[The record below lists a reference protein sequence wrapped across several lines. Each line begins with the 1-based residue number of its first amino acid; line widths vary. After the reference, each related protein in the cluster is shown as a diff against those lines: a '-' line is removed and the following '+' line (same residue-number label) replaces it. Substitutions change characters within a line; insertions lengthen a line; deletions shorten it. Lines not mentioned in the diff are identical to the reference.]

1 MASAVIV
8 AAGRGTRMG
17 SDKLFLEVGGLPVV
31 GHAWKRFDAH
41 PDIEEV
47 VLVVRPDNRSAFEK
61 LAVRLDL
68 KRPYTLADGGAERQ
82 DSVLSGL
89 QAVRA
94 GAGIVAIHD
103 GARPCTDE
111 LTISDVIAAAR
122 KQGAAVAASA
132 VVDTLKL
139 SDCHLNISRNIDRTH
154 LWAVQT
160 PQVFRLEIISE
171 AMNAVREQN
180 ATVTDDTAACELIG
194 QAVALV
200 PSHALNP
207 KVTTRLTCRWWNSC
221 SANNLALPSLSAP
234 LG

>member
-61 LAVRLDL
+61 LAGRLDL

-82 DSVLSGL
+82 DSVLNGL

-94 GAGIVAIHD
+94 DAGIVAIHD

-111 LTISDVIAAAR
+111 LTISDTIAAAG

-139 SDCHLNISRNIDRTH
+139 ADGDLNISRNIDRTH

-160 PQVFRLEIISE
+160 PQVFRREIILE
-171 AMNAVREQN
+171 AMSAVREQN
-180 ATVTDDTAACELIG
+180 AAVTDDTAACELIG

-207 KVTTRLTCRWWNSC
+207 KVTTP
-221 SANNLALPSLSAP
+221 ADLPLVEFLLSQ
-234 LG
+234 

>member
-68 KRPYTLADGGAERQ
+68 KQPYTLADGGAERQ
-82 DSVLSGL
+82 DSVLNGL

-94 GAGIVAIHD
+94 DAGIVAIHD

-111 LTISDVIAAAR
+111 LTISDTIAVAR

-139 SDCHLNISRNIDRTH
+139 AGGDLIISRNIDRPH

-160 PQVFRLEIISE
+160 PQVFRREIILE

-180 ATVTDDTAACELIG
+180 AAVTDDTAACELIG

-207 KVTTRLTCRWWNSC
+207 KVTTP
-221 SANNLALPSLSAP
+221 ADLPLVEFLLSQ
-234 LG
+234 

>member
-41 PDIEEV
+41 PDIKEV
-47 VLVVRPDNRSAFEK
+47 VLVVRPDNRSAFDK
-61 LAVRLDL
+61 LAGRLDL
-68 KRPYTLADGGAERQ
+68 KQPYTLTDGGAERQ
-82 DSVLSGL
+82 DSVLNGL

-94 GAGIVAIHD
+94 DAGIVAIHD

-111 LTISDVIAAAR
+111 LTISDTIAAAR

-139 SDCHLNISRNIDRTH
+139 ADGDLNISRNIDRTH

-160 PQVFRLEIISE
+160 PQVFRREIILE

-180 ATVTDDTAACELIG
+180 AAVTDDTAACELIG

-200 PSHALNP
+200 PSHAANP
-207 KVTTRLTCRWWNSC
+207 KVTTP
-221 SANNLALPSLSAP
+221 ADLPLVEFLLSQ
-234 LG
+234 

>member
-68 KRPYTLADGGAERQ
+68 KQPYTLADGGVERQ
-82 DSVLSGL
+82 DSVLNGL

-94 GAGIVAIHD
+94 DAGIVAIHD

-111 LTISDVIAAAR
+111 LTISDTIAAAR
-122 KQGAAVAASA
+122 KQGAAVAATA

-139 SDCHLNISRNIDRTH
+139 ADGDLNISRNIDRTH
-154 LWAVQT
+154 LWAAQT
-160 PQVFRLEIISE
+160 PQVFRREIILE

-194 QAVALV
+194 QAVVLV

-207 KVTTRLTCRWWNSC
+207 KVTTP
-221 SANNLALPSLSAP
+221 ADLPLVEFLLSQ
-234 LG
+234 

>member
-47 VLVVRPDNRSAFEK
+47 VLVVRLDNRSAFEK
-61 LAVRLDL
+61 LAGRLDL
-68 KRPYTLADGGAERQ
+68 KRPYTLADGGPERQ
-82 DSVLSGL
+82 DSVLNGL

-94 GAGIVAIHD
+94 DAGVVAIHD

-111 LTISDVIAAAR
+111 LTISDTIAAAQ
-122 KQGAAVAASA
+122 KQGAAVAAFA
-132 VVDTLKL
+132 AVDTLKL
-139 SDCHLNISRNIDRTH
+139 ADGDLNISRNIDRTH

-160 PQVFRLEIISE
+160 PQVFRREIIQD

-207 KVTTRLTCRWWNSC
+207 KVTTP
-221 SANNLALPSLSAP
+221 ADLPLVEFLLSQ
-234 LG
+234 

>member
-68 KRPYTLADGGAERQ
+68 KQPYTLADGGVERQ
-82 DSVLSGL
+82 DSVLNGL

-94 GAGIVAIHD
+94 DAGIVAIHD

-111 LTISDVIAAAR
+111 LTISDTIAAAR

-139 SDCHLNISRNIDRTH
+139 ADGDLNISRNIDRTH
-154 LWAVQT
+154 LWAAQT
-160 PQVFRLEIISE
+160 PQVFRREIILE

-194 QAVALV
+194 QAVVLV

-207 KVTTRLTCRWWNSC
+207 KVTTP
-221 SANNLALPSLSAP
+221 ADLPLVEFLLSQ
-234 LG
+234 

>member
-8 AAGRGTRMG
+8 AAGRGKRMG

-61 LAVRLDL
+61 LAVRLGL
-68 KRPYTLADGGAERQ
+68 KRPYILADGGAERQ
-82 DSVLSGL
+82 DSVLNGL

-94 GAGIVAIHD
+94 DAGIVAIHD

-111 LTISDVIAAAR
+111 LTISDTIAAAR

-139 SDCHLNISRNIDRTH
+139 ADGALNISRHIDRTH

-160 PQVFRLEIISE
+160 PQVFRREIISE
-171 AMNAVREQN
+171 AMNAVREQH
-180 ATVTDDTAACELIG
+180 APVTDDTAACELSG

-207 KVTTRLTCRWWNSC
+207 KVTTP
-221 SANNLALPSLSAP
+221 ADLPLVEFLLSQ
-234 LG
+234 

>member
-47 VLVVRPDNRSAFEK
+47 VLVIRPENRTAFEE

-82 DSVLSGL
+82 DSVLNGL

-94 GAGIVAIHD
+94 DAGIVAIHD

-111 LTISDVIAAAR
+111 LTISDTIAAAG

-139 SDCHLNISRNIDRTH
+139 ADGDLNISRNIDRTH

-160 PQVFRLEIISE
+160 PQVFRREIILE
-171 AMNAVREQN
+171 AMSAVREQN
-180 ATVTDDTAACELIG
+180 AAVTDDTAACELIG

-207 KVTTRLTCRWWNSC
+207 KVTTP
-221 SANNLALPSLSAP
+221 ADLPLVEFLLSQ
-234 LG
+234 

>member
-68 KRPYTLADGGAERQ
+68 KQPYTLADGGVERQ
-82 DSVLSGL
+82 DSVLNGL

-94 GAGIVAIHD
+94 DAGIVAIHD

-111 LTISDVIAAAR
+111 LTISDTIAAAR
-122 KQGAAVAASA
+122 KQGAAVAATA

-139 SDCHLNISRNIDRTH
+139 ADGDLNISRNIDRTH

-160 PQVFRLEIISE
+160 PQVFRREIILE
-171 AMNAVREQN
+171 AMSAVREQN

-207 KVTTRLTCRWWNSC
+207 KVTTP
-221 SANNLALPSLSAP
+221 ADLPLVEFLLSQ
-234 LG
+234 

>member
-17 SDKLFLEVGGLPVV
+17 SDKLFLEVGDLPVV

-82 DSVLSGL
+82 DSVLNGL

-94 GAGIVAIHD
+94 DAEIVAIHD

-111 LTISDVIAAAR
+111 LTISDTIAAAQ
-122 KQGAAVAASA
+122 KQGAAVAAFG

-139 SDCHLNISRNIDRTH
+139 ADGDLNISRNIDRTH

-160 PQVFRLEIISE
+160 PQVFRREIILE

-180 ATVTDDTAACELIG
+180 AAVTDDTAACELIG

-200 PSHALNP
+200 PSHVLNP
-207 KVTTRLTCRWWNSC
+207 KVTTP
-221 SANNLALPSLSAP
+221 ADLPLVEFLLSQ
-234 LG
+234 

>member
-47 VLVVRPDNRSAFEK
+47 VLVVRPDNRSAFDK
-61 LAVRLDL
+61 LAGRLDL

-94 GAGIVAIHD
+94 DAGIVAIHD
-103 GARPCTDE
+103 GARPCTDQ
-111 LTISDVIAAAR
+111 LTISDTIAAAR

-139 SDCHLNISRNIDRTH
+139 ADGDLNISRNIDRTH

-160 PQVFRLEIISE
+160 PQVFRREIILE
-171 AMNAVREQN
+171 AMNTVREQN
-180 ATVTDDTAACELIG
+180 AAVTDDTAACELIG

-207 KVTTRLTCRWWNSC
+207 KVTT
-221 SANNLALPSLSAP
+221 SADIALVEFLLSQ
-234 LG
+234 

>member
-82 DSVLSGL
+82 DSVLNGL

-94 GAGIVAIHD
+94 DAGIVAIHD

-111 LTISDVIAAAR
+111 LTISDTITAAG

-139 SDCHLNISRNIDRTH
+139 ASGDLNISRNIDRTH

-160 PQVFRLEIISE
+160 PQVFRREIILE

-180 ATVTDDTAACELIG
+180 ASVTDDTAACELIG

-207 KVTTRLTCRWWNSC
+207 KVTTP
-221 SANNLALPSLSAP
+221 ADLPLVEFLLSQ
-234 LG
+234 

>member
-1 MASAVIV
+1 MVSAVIG

-47 VLVVRPDNRSAFEK
+47 VLVVRPDNRSVFEK

-82 DSVLSGL
+82 DSVLNGL

-94 GAGIVAIHD
+94 ETGIVAIHD

-111 LTISDVIAAAR
+111 LTITDTIAAAR
-122 KQGAAVAASA
+122 KQGAAVAASP

-139 SDCHLNISRNIDRTH
+139 ADGDLSISRNIDRTH

-160 PQVFRLEIISE
+160 PQVFRREIILE
-171 AMNAVREQN
+171 AMNAVGVQK
-180 ATVTDDTAACELIG
+180 AAVTDDTAACELIG

-207 KVTTRLTCRWWNSC
+207 KVTT
-221 SANNLALPSLSAP
+221 SADLALVEFLLSQ
-234 LG
+234 

>member
-68 KRPYTLADGGAERQ
+68 KQPYTLADGGAERQ
-82 DSVLSGL
+82 DSVLNGL

-94 GAGIVAIHD
+94 DAGIVAIHD

-111 LTISDVIAAAR
+111 LTISDTIAVAR

-139 SDCHLNISRNIDRTH
+139 AGGDLNISRNIDRTH

-160 PQVFRLEIISE
+160 PQVFRREIILE

-180 ATVTDDTAACELIG
+180 AAVTDDTAACELIG

-207 KVTTRLTCRWWNSC
+207 KVTTP
-221 SANNLALPSLSAP
+221 ADLPLVEFLLSQ
-234 LG
+234 

>member
-47 VLVVRPDNRSAFEK
+47 VLVIRPENRTAFEE
-61 LAVRLDL
+61 LAGRLDL
-68 KRPYTLADGGAERQ
+68 KLPCTLTDGGAERQ
-82 DSVLSGL
+82 DSVLNGL

-94 GAGIVAIHD
+94 ETGIVAIHD

-111 LTISDVIAAAR
+111 LTITDTIAAAR
-122 KQGAAVAASA
+122 KQGAAVAASP

-139 SDCHLNISRNIDRTH
+139 SDGDLSISRNIDRTH

-160 PQVFRLEIISE
+160 PQVFRREIILE
-171 AMNAVREQN
+171 AMNAVRVQK
-180 ATVTDDTAACELIG
+180 AAVTDDTAACELIG

-207 KVTTRLTCRWWNSC
+207 KVTT
-221 SANNLALPSLSAP
+221 SADLALVEFLLSQ
-234 LG
+234 

>member
-82 DSVLSGL
+82 DSVLNGL

-94 GAGIVAIHD
+94 DAGIVAIHD

-111 LTISDVIAAAR
+111 LTISDTIAAAG
-122 KQGAAVAASA
+122 KQGAAVAASP

-139 SDCHLNISRNIDRTH
+139 ADGDLSISRNIDRTH

-160 PQVFRLEIISE
+160 PQVFRREIILE

-200 PSHALNP
+200 PSNALNP
-207 KVTTRLTCRWWNSC
+207 KVTTP
-221 SANNLALPSLSAP
+221 ADLPLVEFLLSQ
-234 LG
+234 